1 MLELYRASAGSGKT
15 YTLAKKYLWYYLTI
29 RPEGESERLRT
40 DSELAD
46 SARHILAVTFTN
58 KATNEMQQ
66 RIVEALY
73 KLSIIK
79 KERKV
84 LPDGRIVEK
93 NPDYMDEFCKAL
105 NISPEQLARACKSGL
120 STLLENYS
128 DFNVSTIDSFFQTV
142 LRTFAYESE
151 LNDSYQV
158 EIDNEFLSQ
167 LGVDATLDEI
177 DANEKDADTPFWIRI
192 LMDRTEK
199 GKWNMFSRPEK
210 SATYSNGE
218 NPYADFIKSVQ
229 KLDNEEYKLIRK
241 ETEDYFKRYSGEL
254 PKLYKDLHARYE
266 KPVREAYRLLIK
278 TAKTAYERLPDDI
291 KFSSGGNLQK
301 FKTFYNRILGKSKL
315 QDKTTLRWH
324 TTPGSSLPESP
335 LSLLDDLHG
344 KKNKWTAWATAN
356 NDLLLQIRKDLEE
369 IAPLLDRWAELVATR
384 EFKHWKLYADNLP
397 FYALFGIA
405 GRKRQEYLDEINAV
419 ELGETSMIL
428 RSVIGDSD
436 TPFIYER
443 LGTRLNHFLIDEFQ
457 DTSRMQWDNLSP
469 LLHES
474 ISRDNGN
481 LIIGDA
487 KQSIYRFRNADP
499 SLITTVV
506 PQEFGAR
513 AKIRGN
519 IPSENTN
526 YRSEL
531 RIVQFNNSFFEYLVA
546 DLDARREEDRNSG
559 HIKFR
564 PLYSNVIQQPAKT
577 RQAGYVEVEIL
588 PSVRQKKTGEN
599 VGNVTQEP
607 PLTREAKVSQ
617 LVSRLIER
625 GFKQR
630 EIAVLVSRNSEGEAI
645 INEFTRYN
653 SECGPEDKK
662 IRFVSEQSLKVAS
675 SPAVGI
681 ITGVLEN
688 MARGS
693 NPEMNSGD
701 ERRKK
706 GVGNWRELESNFKYY
721 QINNPGKDTATTLDS
736 YIQSGAEFNAL
747 SELLKEMQ
755 SLAIPAVVEAVCEV
769 FLTKELQASDGVYIA
784 AFQDLVLEYCERHPT
799 DIGSFLHWWSR
810 KKKSAS
816 IASPENIDAVQVLT
830 VHKSKGLQYECVIVP
845 FADWDFSDNPGKTEW
860 RWVRPEVI
868 THDEIPLPP
877 YLPVETGESLEG
889 TVHENLLERF
899 IDLTHMDRLNA
910 AYVAFTRAKQ
920 ELYIISKGTGE
931 TSIATILQDF
941 LTAIA
946 TGEDILPPDTVSE
959 AGLRLEGNVEIIS
972 EENPFKSTVGEPTP
986 ADEVGLDR
994 KNPPQL
1000 LDITSYNSVKSPS
1013 FLKYRAEALTRL
1025 AEVSEQKEGDTDDL
1039 DIRSE
1044 GTLKH
1049 AVLELVEKDSDLPM
1063 AIRHL
1068 QLTGELPESLASSVE
1083 ADLAEALSRP
1093 EVRSW
1098 FDGTARVLNERPVL
1112 KRGYITR
1119 RPDRLLVNPDGSATV
1134 IDYKFGRIP
1143 SNDRHLHQIRQ
1154 YVELLRETDRY
1165 SEVKGYLWYV
1175 NENKIIDI

>member
-1 MLELYRASAGSGKT
+1 MVELYRASAGSGKT

-29 RPEGESERLRT
+29 RPEGGSERLRT
-40 DSELAD
+40 ESELAD

-73 KLSIIK
+73 KLSTIK

-84 LPDGRIVEK
+84 RADGSVVEK
-93 NPDYMDEFCKAL
+93 NPDYMDEFCDAL
-105 NISPEQLARACKSGL
+105 NVSPEQLATACKTGL
-120 STLLENYS
+120 SILLENYS

-177 DANEKDADTPFWIRI
+177 DSNEKDTDTPFWIKI

-199 GKWNMFSRPEK
+199 GKWNMFTRPEK
-210 SATYSNGE
+210 AGTFSNGE

-241 ETEDYFKRYSGEL
+241 ETEDYFTQYSGEL
-254 PKLYKDLHARYE
+254 SKLYRDLHARYE
-266 KPVREAYRLLIK
+266 KPVKEAYRLLVR
-278 TAKTAYERLPDDI
+278 TAKTAFERLPDDI
-291 KFSSGGNLQK
+291 KFSTGGNLQK

-315 QDKTTLRWH
+315 QDNTTLSWH
-324 TTPGSSLPESP
+324 TSPGNALPESP
-335 LSLLDDLHG
+335 INLLDDLKG

-356 NDLLLQIRKDLEE
+356 SELLPQIKSDLEL
-369 IAPLLDRWAELVATR
+369 IAPLLERWAELVGTR
-384 EFKHWKLYADNLP
+384 EFRHWKLYADNLP

-405 GRKRQEYLDEINAV
+405 SRKRQEYLDENNAV

-499 SLITTVV
+499 SLITSVV
-506 PQEFGAR
+506 PQEFGPR
-513 AKIRGN
+513 AEIRGN

-531 RIVQFNNSFFEYLVA
+531 RIVQFNNSFFDYLVA
-546 DLDARREEDRNSG
+546 DLDARRKDGDAR
-559 HIKFR
+559 HMKFR
-564 PLYSNVIQQPAKT
+564 PLYSNVIQRPAKT
-577 RQAGYVEVEIL
+577 RQAGYVEVEVLPEGRVKRTDDSAGNINQQ
-588 PSVRQKKTGEN
+588 PSVS
-599 VGNVTQEP
+599 
-607 PLTREAKVSQ
+607 REEKVSQ
-617 LVSRLIER
+617 IVMRLIER
-625 GFKQR
+625 GFQQR

-645 INEFTRYN
+645 INEFSRYN
-653 SECGPEDKK
+653 SECGPEEKK

-675 SPAVGI
+675 SEAVGI

-693 NPEMNSGD
+693 NPELNNGD

-755 SLAIPAVVEAVCEV
+755 SLTIPAVVEAVCNV
-769 FLTKELQASDGVYIA
+769 FLTEELRASDAVYIA

-799 DIGSFLHWWSR
+799 DIGSFLNWWSR

-816 IASPENIDAVQVLT
+816 IASPENIDAVQILT

-845 FADWDFSDNPGKTEW
+845 FADWDFSDKPGKTEW
-860 RWVRPEVI
+860 RWVKPEVI
-868 THDEIPLPP
+868 AHESIPLPP
-877 YLPVETGESLEG
+877 YLPVETGDSLEG
-889 TVHENLLERF
+889 TVHEQLLDRF

-920 ELYIISKGTGE
+920 ELYIISKGSGE

-946 TGEDILPPDTVSE
+946 RGEAVPPPETTSE
-959 AGLRLEGNVEIIS
+959 AELRLERNVEIIS
-972 EENPFKSTVGEPTP
+972 EADPFRSIVGVPTP
-986 ADEVGLDR
+986 AAEVGLDR
-994 KNPPQL
+994 KTPPQL
-1000 LDITSYNSVKSPS
+1000 LGIPSYDSVKSPA
-1013 FLKYRAEALTRL
+1013 FLKYRAVALTRL
-1025 AEVSEQKEGDTDDL
+1025 TEVNEQEAAETEDL

-1049 AVLELVEKDSDLPM
+1049 AVLELVEKASDLPK

-1068 QLTGELPESLASSVE
+1068 QLTGELPDTLASSVE
-1083 ADLAEALSRP
+1083 ADLSEALARP
-1093 EVRSW
+1093 DAQKW

-1112 KRGYITR
+1112 KRGYVTR
-1119 RPDRLLVNPDGSATV
+1119 RPDRLLVYPDGSATV

-1143 SNDRHLHQIRQ
+1143 TNDRHLNQIRQ
-1154 YVELLRETDRY
+1154 YVELLRETGRY
-1165 SEVKGYLWYV
+1165 TKVKGFLWYV
-1175 NENKIIDI
+1175 NENKIIEV